1 MDKKQ
6 RKINDFSADPSTN
19 EVVAYN
25 VAVLDPQNSDYSE
38 IQAGTI
44 VDPSH
49 KHPECATTDQKQNG
63 HDDHVTAGSAD
74 PLTIMYLHMT
84 FQRSQH
90 VEVDILVVLGYYN
103 KC

>member
-49 KHPECATTDQKQNG
+49 KHPLTITHLDTKCATNTKPKDEQCSTKF
-63 HDDHVTAGSAD
+63 DVDHQA
-74 PLTIMYLHMT
+74 
-84 FQRSQH
+84 H
-90 VEVDILVVLGYYN
+90 VIIDVEMDHNSDVNSEEEYY
-103 KC
+103 